1 MKIVCVNIDKIDYD
15 GKLDRSC
22 FPQDVIFYADSTPEE
37 FIERCQ
43 MADIIVTK
51 EYVVTSD
58 MIEKLSDQVK
68 MICEAG
74 TGYNNID
81 LEACRK
87 RNIMV
92 CNTPAYSTKR
102 VAHTAVM
109 LMLMLASSM
118 PLQQRMIY
126 VHDDRNFREH
136 MMVDHVEVNDK
147 TLGVIGEGNIGK
159 EVMKIAQ
166 ALDMNVLVYT
176 RTPKE
181 NHDNITY
188 VSLETL
194 LKESD
199 FISLHCPLTE
209 QTRHIID
216 EHALSLMKPSAFLI
230 NTSRGALIDENAL
243 IQALQQHQIAGAG
256 LDVLEIEP
264 PRKDHPFFDMDQ
276 VILTPHMGW
285 RGLET
290 RQRLLQLVSQTLKAY
305 IEGHPINVIIDQ
317 QL

>member
-1 MKIVCVNIDKIDYD
+1 
-15 GKLDRSC
+15 
-22 FPQDVIFYADSTPEE
+22 
-37 FIERCQ
+37 
-43 MADIIVTK
+43 
-51 EYVVTSD
+51 

-102 VAHTAVM
+102 VAHTAIM

-118 PLQQRMIY
+118 SLQQRMIHE
-126 VHDDRNFREH
+126 HDDRNFTEH

-147 TLGVIGEGNIGK
+147 ILGVIGEGNIGK

-166 ALDMNVLVYT
+166 ALDMKVFVYT

-181 NHDNITY
+181 DRDNITY

-194 LKESD
+194 LKKSD
-199 FISLHCPLTE
+199 FISLHCPLTA

-216 EHALSLMKPSAFLI
+216 AHALSLMKPSAFLI
-230 NTSRGALIDENAL
+230 NTSRGALIDEDAL

-256 LDVLEIEP
+256 LDVLETEP
-264 PRKDHPFFDMDQ
+264 PKKEHPFFDMDQ
-276 VILTPHMGW
+276 VIITPHMGW

-317 QL
+317 Q